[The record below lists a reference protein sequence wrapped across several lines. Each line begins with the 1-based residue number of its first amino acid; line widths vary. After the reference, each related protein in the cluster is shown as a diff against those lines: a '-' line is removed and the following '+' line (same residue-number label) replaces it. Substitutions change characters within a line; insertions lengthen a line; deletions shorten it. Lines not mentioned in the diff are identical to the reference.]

1 MEHPRIRLFTKSWCG
16 WCHEARRWLE
26 THGFDYH
33 EVDIEANPMAAREM
47 QRISGQSRV
56 PTIDVG
62 GQVLADF
69 DSRQLETFFR
79 RAGFGANGNSP
90 K

>member
-1 MEHPRIRLFTKSWCG
+1 
-16 WCHEARRWLE
+16 
-26 THGFDYH
+26 
-33 EVDIEANPMAAREM
+33 MAAREM

-56 PTIDVG
+56 PTIEVE
-62 GQVLADF
+62 GQVLGDF

-79 RAGFGANGNSP
+79 RAGISNNGKSH

>member
-1 MEHPRIRLFTKSWCG
+1 MRQPPIRLFTKSWCG

-26 THGFDYH
+26 THGFDY
-33 EVDIEANPMAAREM
+33 EDIDIEANPMAAREM

-56 PTIDVG
+56 PTIDLG

-69 DSRQLETFFR
+69 DSRQLESFFR
-79 RAGFGANGNSP
+79 RAGIGRNGGP
-90 K
+90 PQ